1 MNINDYILKE
11 IKAFHLKDSVKKAQK
26 LFKNYPI
33 THFPVVENEKLLGSF
48 AEDDIQTLENKEEE
62 LVTHSYLLNS
72 FFADEKATVLE
83 LLKIFAD
90 NNTTIIPVL
99 NKDKN
104 YIGYY
109 DLCDVLDVFS
119 TSPFMI
125 EESETLI
132 VEKLELDYSM
142 GEVSQIVE
150 ANGGKLLGVYISEK
164 SKDFVQVTL
173 KIVSDEINEIIQTFR
188 RYDYKIVSNHEN
200 DIYLED
206 LKNRSDYL
214 QKYLEM

>member
-1 MNINDYILKE
+1 MNITDYILNE
-11 IKAFHLKDSVKKAQK
+11 IKPLKLKSSVADAIE
-26 LFKNYPI
+26 LFDNYPI
-33 THFPVVENEKLLGSF
+33 THFPVIENNKLLGSF
-48 AEDDIQTLENKEEE
+48 AEDDIHTTNENDHE
-62 LVTHSYLLNS
+62 LVEHAHLLNS

-90 NNTTIIPVL
+90 NDTNIIPVL
-99 NKDKN
+99 NKNKD

-109 DLCDVLDVFS
+109 DLRDVLDVFS

-132 VEKLELDYSM
+132 VEKLENDYSM
-142 GEVSQIVE
+142 SEISQIIE
-150 ANGGKLLGVYISEK
+150 SNSAKLLGCYISEK
-164 SKDFVQVTL
+164 KNDFVQITL
-173 KIVSDEINEIIQTFR
+173 KIVSSDIHEIMHTFR
-188 RYDYKIVSNHEN
+188 RYEYKIISMHDN

-206 LKNRSDYL
+206 LKNRSEYL

>member
-1 MNINDYILKE
+1 MNITDYILNE
-11 IKAFHLKDSVKKAQK
+11 IKPLKLKSSVADAIE
-26 LFKNYPI
+26 FFDNYPI
-33 THFPVVENEKLLGSF
+33 THFPVIENNKLLGSF
-48 AEDDIQTLENKEEE
+48 AEDDIHTTNENDHE
-62 LVTHSYLLNS
+62 LVEHAHLLNS

-90 NNTTIIPVL
+90 NDTNIIPVL
-99 NKDKN
+99 NKNKD

-109 DLCDVLDVFS
+109 DLRDVLDVFS

-132 VEKLELDYSM
+132 VEKLENDYSM
-142 GEVSQIVE
+142 SEISQIIE
-150 ANGGKLLGVYISEK
+150 SNSAKLLGCYISEK
-164 SKDFVQVTL
+164 KNDFVQITL
-173 KIVSDEINEIIQTFR
+173 KIVSSDIHEIMHTFR
-188 RYDYKIVSNHEN
+188 RYEYKIISMHDN

-206 LKNRSDYL
+206 LKNRSEYL

>member
-11 IKAFHLKDSVKKAQK
+11 IKALRLKNNVKSAQK

-33 THFPVVENEKLLGSF
+33 THFPVIENDKLLGSF
-48 AEDDIQTLENKEEE
+48 AEEDIQTIENNESE
-62 LVTHSYLLNS
+62 LVNYSHLMNS

-90 NNTTIIPVL
+90 NDTNIIPVL

-109 DLCDVLDVFS
+109 DLRDVLDVFS

-132 VEKLELDYSM
+132 VEKLKEDYSM
-142 GEVSQIVE
+142 GEVSQIAE
-150 ANGGKLLGVYISEK
+150 ATGSKLLGLYISKK
-164 SKDFVQVTL
+164 SVDFVQVTL
-173 KIVSDEINEIIQTFR
+173 KIATKEINEIIQTFR
-188 RYDYKIVSNHEN
+188 RYDYKIISTHEN

-206 LKNRSDYL
+206 LKNRSEYL

>member
-11 IKAFHLKDSVKKAQK
+11 IKAINLNDSVKSAQK

-33 THFPVVENEKLLGSF
+33 THFPAVENNRLLGSF
-48 AEDDIQTLENKEEE
+48 AEDDIQTIENRDEE
-62 LVTHSYLLNS
+62 LIKHSHLLNT
-72 FFADEKATVLE
+72 FFANKKDTVLE

-90 NNTTIIPVL
+90 NDTTIIPVL

-119 TSPFMI
+119 TSPFMLN
-125 EESETLI
+125 ESETLI
-132 VEKLELDYSM
+132 IEKLEVDYSM

-150 ANGGKLLGVYISEK
+150 ANGGKLLGLYLSEK
-164 SKDFVQVTL
+164 QNNFVQITL
-173 KIVSDEINEIIQTFR
+173 KIVSDEVNEIIQTFR
-188 RYDYKIVSNHEN
+188 RYDYKIISNHEN

>member
-11 IKAFHLKDSVKKAQK
+11 IKAFQLKDPVKKIQSV
-26 LFKNYPI
+26 FENYPI
-33 THFPVVENEKLLGSF
+33 THFPVVEDGKLLGSF
-48 AEDDIQTLENKEEE
+48 SEDDIQTIENKNDE
-62 LVTHSYLLNS
+62 LVLHSHLLNS
-72 FFADEKATVLE
+72 FFADEKATILE

-90 NNTTIIPVL
+90 NDTTIIPIF

-109 DLCDVLDVFS
+109 DLRDVLDAFS

-125 EESETLI
+125 EQSETLI

-142 GEVSQIVE
+142 GEVAQIVE
-150 ANGGKLLGVYISEK
+150 ANGAKLLGLYISEK
-164 SKDFVQVTL
+164 DNDLIQITL
-173 KIVSDEINEIIQTFR
+173 KIVSNEINEIIQTFR
-188 RYDYKIVSNHEN
+188 RYDYKIISMHEN

-206 LKNRSDYL
+206 LKNRSEYL

>member
-1 MNINDYILKE
+1 MNITDYILNE
-11 IKAFHLKDSVKKAQK
+11 IKPLSLKSSVKTAKK
-26 LFKNYPI
+26 LFDKFTI
-33 THFPVVENEKLLGSF
+33 THFPVVENNAVLGCF
-48 AEDDIQTLENKEEE
+48 AHEDIQTIENKSDE
-62 LVTHSYLLNS
+62 LVAYNHLLNS

-90 NNTTIIPVL
+90 NNTNMIPVL
-99 NKDKN
+99 NKN
-104 YIGYY
+104 REYIGYY

-125 EESETLI
+125 EDSETLI
-132 VEKLELDYSM
+132 IEKLESEYSM
-142 GEVSQIVE
+142 GELAQIVE
-150 ANGGKLLGVYISEK
+150 SNGGKLLGLYLSEK
-164 SKDFVQVTL
+164 QKDFVQVTL
-173 KIVSDEINEIIQTFR
+173 KISTEDIHEIMNTFR
-188 RYDYKIVSNHEN
+188 RYDYKVISTHEN

>member
-33 THFPVVENEKLLGSF
+33 THFPVVENDKLLGSF

-62 LVTHSYLLNS
+62 LVAHSYLLNS

>member
-33 THFPVVENEKLLGSF
+33 THFPVVENQKLLGSF

-62 LVTHSYLLNS
+62 LVAHSYLLNS

>member
-11 IKAFHLKDSVKKAQK
+11 IKTFHLKDKVKKGQN

-33 THFPVVENEKLLGSF
+33 THFPVVEEGRLLGSF
-48 AEDDIQTLENKEEE
+48 AEDDIQTIENNEAE
-62 LVTHSYLLNS
+62 LGAYSHLLNS

-90 NNTTIIPVL
+90 NDTTIIPVL

-125 EESETLI
+125 EQSETLI
-132 VEKLELDYSM
+132 IEKLALEYSM
-142 GEVSQIVE
+142 SEVTQIVE
-150 ANGGKLLGVYISEK
+150 ANGAKLLGLYIS
-164 SKDFVQVTL
+164 SQQDSFVQITL
-173 KIVSDEINEIIQTFR
+173 KIVSDEVNEIIQTFR
-188 RYDYKIVSNHEN
+188 RYDYKIVSTHEN

-206 LKNRSDYL
+206 LKNRSEYL

>member
-1 MNINDYILKE
+1 MKDYILKE
-11 IKAFHLKDSVKKAQK
+11 IKALRLKDSVKSAQK
-26 LFKNYPI
+26 IFRNYPI
-33 THFPVVENEKLLGSF
+33 THFPVIENDKLLGSF
-48 AEDDIQTLENKEEE
+48 AESDIQTIENNEEE
-62 LVTHSYLLNS
+62 LVGYAYLLNS

-90 NNTTIIPVL
+90 NDTTIIPVL

-132 VEKLELDYSM
+132 VEKLINDYSM
-142 GEVSQIVE
+142 GKVAQIVE
-150 ANGGKLLGVYISEK
+150 ANGGKLLGLYISNK
-164 SKDFVQVTL
+164 TTDFVQITL
-173 KIVSDEINEIIQTFR
+173 RIVSEEINEIIQTFR
-188 RYDYKIVSNHEN
+188 RYDYKIISSHEN

>member
-11 IKAFHLKDSVKKAQK
+11 IKAINLNDSVKSAQK

-33 THFPVVENEKLLGSF
+33 THFPAVENNRLLGSF
-48 AEDDIQTLENKEEE
+48 AEDDIQTIVNRDEE
-62 LVTHSYLLNS
+62 LIKHSHLLNT
-72 FFADEKATVLE
+72 FFANKKDTVLE

-90 NNTTIIPVL
+90 NDTTIIPVL

-104 YIGYY
+104 YVGYY

-119 TSPFMI
+119 TSPFMLN
-125 EESETLI
+125 ESETLI
-132 VEKLELDYSM
+132 IEKLEVDYSM

-150 ANGGKLLGVYISEK
+150 ANGGKLLGLYLSEK
-164 SKDFVQVTL
+164 QNNFVQITL
-173 KIVSDEINEIIQTFR
+173 KIVSDEVNEIIQTFR
-188 RYDYKIVSNHEN
+188 RYDYKIISNHEN